1 MIRAVKLSC
10 LAAAFAMF
18 GLATACSDPQSP
30 RSPTAKASLLPWGGT
45 IAAGNTTTGSDLDPN
60 GYEVWVDD
68 NYSQSPPDNGVSYFY
83 GLSQGDHKVSLIMV
97 AANCLVTST
106 INGYTDDD
114 NPRNVTIGAAG
125 TASTTFDVGCS
136 SVGSLV
142 VGTNTTGVDL
152 GTADYT
158 VSVDGA
164 NQPVATNG
172 NVWYTGLA
180 TGSHSVLLSGLP
192 GNCTVSGANPQSGTV
207 TAGGMTSVTFSI
219 SCAPLGSGSGG
230 LTVTTS
236 TTGSNLSSTGA
247 NLDAA
252 GYTVT
257 IDGTTSQPIATNGSV
272 TFAAPAGA
280 NPVALSGM
288 AANCTVS
295 EANPQTVTVAAGGA
309 ATATFTVTCG
319 PQPAPA
325 EVKGHVQLG
334 WGPATPGS
342 VVQTFDF
349 DVRADGTGRFTGTDW
364 GDIHPSGQ
372 PASVTTDPV
381 ADPATSFTAYRT
393 ASPSKCQDP
402 TRGVEFDAVGR
413 GDEGDLRQYT
423 VQVCDDDPRT
433 GSGGSRVDFFSIY
446 VAVGGYGRSG
456 ILTSGDIVKR

>member
-1 MIRAVKLSC
+1 MIRAIKLSC
-10 LAAAFAMF
+10 LAAALAMF
-18 GLATACSDPQSP
+18 GLATACNDPQSP
-30 RSPTAKASLLPWGGT
+30 TPKASLLPWGGT
-45 IAAGNTTTGSDLDPN
+45 IAAANTTTGSDLDPN

-106 INGYTDDD
+106 AGATDDD
-114 NPRNVTIGAAG
+114 NPRNVTIGADG

-152 GTADYT
+152 DADGYT
-158 VSVDGA
+158 VLVDGSS
-164 NQPVATNG
+164 QPVATNG
-172 NVWYTGLA
+172 SVTFTGLT
-180 TGSHSVLLSGLP
+180 TGSHSVVLSGAAQ
-192 GNCTVSGANPQSGTV
+192 NCTLSGANPQSGTV
-207 TAGGMTSVTFSI
+207 TAGGMTSVTFSL
-219 SCAPLGSGSGG
+219 SCAPIGSGSGS

-236 TTGSNLSSTGA
+236 TTGF
-247 NLDAA
+247 NLDPD

-257 IDGTTSQPIATNGSV
+257 IDGTNSQPIATNGSV
-272 TFAAPAGA
+272 SVTAPAGA
-280 NPVALSGM
+280 NPVALSGV

-295 EANPQTVTVAAGGA
+295 EANPQAATVPAGGA
-309 ATATFTVTCG
+309 ATTTFTVTCG
-319 PQPAPA
+319 APPPA
-325 EVKGHVQLG
+325 EVSGHVQLG

-349 DVRADGTGRFTGTDW
+349 DVRADGTGRLTGTDW

-372 PASVTTDPV
+372 PASMTTDPV
-381 ADPATSFTAYRT
+381 ADPATSFTAYRN
-393 ASPSKCQDP
+393 AAPSKCQDP

-413 GDEGDLRQYT
+413 GDEGDLRSYT

-446 VAVGGYGRSG
+446 IAVGGYGRSG
-456 ILTSGDIVKR
+456 IPTSGDIVKR

>member
-164 NQPVATNG
+164 NQRVATNG

-192 GNCTVSGANPQSGTV
+192 GN
-207 TAGGMTSVTFSI
+207 
-219 SCAPLGSGSGG
+219 
-230 LTVTTS
+230 
-236 TTGSNLSSTGA
+236 
-247 NLDAA
+247 
-252 GYTVT
+252 
-257 IDGTTSQPIATNGSV
+257 
-272 TFAAPAGA
+272 
-280 NPVALSGM
+280 
-288 AANCTVS
+288 
-295 EANPQTVTVAAGGA
+295 
-309 ATATFTVTCG
+309 
-319 PQPAPA
+319 
-325 EVKGHVQLG
+325 
-334 WGPATPGS
+334 
-342 VVQTFDF
+342 
-349 DVRADGTGRFTGTDW
+349 
-364 GDIHPSGQ
+364 
-372 PASVTTDPV
+372 
-381 ADPATSFTAYRT
+381 
-393 ASPSKCQDP
+393 
-402 TRGVEFDAVGR
+402 
-413 GDEGDLRQYT
+413 
-423 VQVCDDDPRT
+423 
-433 GSGGSRVDFFSIY
+433 
-446 VAVGGYGRSG
+446 
-456 ILTSGDIVKR
+456 